1 MIKQWI
7 NQLSTRERYSLII
20 GTVALVLILVY
31 FMLIDPFIN
40 SHNQLKNIVA
50 AQKNTLD
57 WMNKAAPEVQALR
70 QQSTQVIKR
79 PSLLSLIDKS
89 TRRGLLSK
97 ARKRIQPKGEQEVRV
112 SFENVLFTELI
123 RWLGQLYNQYQV
135 QVTKITIE
143 RQQAPDRVKVRLT
156 LKI

>member
-7 NQLSTRERYSLII
+7 NQLSTRDRYSLII
-20 GTVALVLILVY
+20 GTVALGLILVY
-31 FMLIDPFIN
+31 FMLIEPFISN
-40 SHNQLKNIVA
+40 QNQLKNIVA

-57 WMNKAAPEVQALR
+57 WMNTAASEIQALR
-70 QQSTQVIKR
+70 QQSTPVIKR

-89 TRRGLLSK
+89 TRSGLLSK

-112 SFENVLFTELI
+112 SFEKVSFTALI

-143 RQQAPDRVKVRLT
+143 RQLAPDRVKVRLT

>member
-1 MIKQWI
+1 LIKQWI
-7 NQLSTRERYSLII
+7 NQLSSRDRYTLII
-20 GTVALVLILVY
+20 GTVALGLILVY
-31 FMLIDPFIN
+31 FMLIEPFLS

-57 WMNKAAPEVQALR
+57 WMNKAAPEIQALR
-70 QQSTQVIKR
+70 QQSTPVIKR

-89 TRRGLLSK
+89 TRSGALSK

-112 SFENVLFTELI
+112 NFEKVSFTELI